1 MARDAWVM
9 AARCVE
15 STSAGALFDLA
26 ESPDHAAWLAGV
38 DALVAAG
45 VDPFLAIVEADPR

>member
-1 MARDAWVM
+1 M